1 MFRNEKELLNSL
13 FHKLNGK
20 GKTRPNPLTNS
31 ELAEIESYRDGEGL
45 IDLTHV
51 KSFNEL
57 QRLIE
62 LVDRKNHL
70 EELDAKET
78 NSFQDTVGDLIS
90 ELLPLIGV
98 EKANLKLNTPEGQAT
113 VEVTKGEKPKVVY
126 DPKTQDSDTTLTY
139 TVEYDQPDETPV
151 DLNEACMSYECA
163 TCPHV
168 TECFDEV
175 VNMLKDCGTSLE
187 EVVANPDLVPN
198 DEKTEEL
205 LQKYADSP
213 MSEVTEQSVLLVSAG
228 GAYNPS
234 FENAV
239 AHICELEHFQDADV
253 YTMSEELPEKIDAY
267 VLLPNAFGK
276 IFQAAAEA
284 YSDILAQ
291 SNADVYMIDPE
302 TFELVRITNPFDL
315 FDYAMTEAQE
325 DSLRY

>member
-139 TVEYDQPDETPV
+139 TVEYEQPDETPV
-151 DLNEACMSYECA
+151 DLNEACTSYECA

-205 LQKYADSP
+205 LQKYENAPS
-213 MSEVTEQSVLLVSAG
+213 QSVLVVSAG

-239 AHICELEHFQDADV
+239 AYICELEHFQGADV
-253 YTMSEELPEKIDAY
+253 YTMSEDLPEKIDTY

-276 IFQAAAEA
+276 IYQAAAET
-284 YSDILAQ
+284 YSDILAH
-291 SNADVYMIDPE
+291 SEANVCLIDPE
-302 TFELVRITNPFDL
+302 TFELETITNPFDL
-315 FDYAMTEAQE
+315 FDFTMTEAQE